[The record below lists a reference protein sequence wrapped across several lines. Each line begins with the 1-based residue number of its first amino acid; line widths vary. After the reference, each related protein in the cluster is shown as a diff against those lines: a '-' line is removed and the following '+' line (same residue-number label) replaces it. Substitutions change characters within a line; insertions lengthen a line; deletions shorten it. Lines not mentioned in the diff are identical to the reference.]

1 MFYTS
6 PKYYVLR
13 RTAVLRSYSDISPV
27 RVDWLWYP
35 YIAYGKITV
44 LQGNPGDGKSH
55 VGIQLA
61 AALSAKGFLPDGVK
75 LPMEEHVIYQC
86 AEDGLADTVK
96 PRLVEAGANCKNI
109 AFLDDDM
116 LTLDDEKVREAMADF
131 HARLL
136 VIDPLQAYLG
146 NSDISSASN
155 IRRIM
160 NRLCKWA
167 GFYNCAVLIIG
178 HLNKNEGANDL
189 YRGLGSIDVTASAR
203 SVLQLEQYPEDPDV
217 RVIRQVKSSLARK
230 GDNVLFRIV
239 PDHGIEWL
247 GTEEPSVQTVD
258 VGSKQK
264 KIIESPGSGRRETK
278 QTEAAAFL
286 REVLSN
292 GPMLSSE
299 IEEMVNDKPFGF
311 KTVCLVKNNI
321 GVGSFRKGGRWYW
334 SFPGNPGGEA

>member
-1 MFYTS
+1 M
-6 PKYYVLR
+6 
-13 RTAVLRSYSDISPV
+13 LRSYNDISPV

-61 AALSAKGFLPDGVK
+61 AALSSKGLLPDGVR
-75 LPMEEHVIYQC
+75 LPTEEHVIYQC
-86 AEDGLADTVK
+86 AEDGLEDTVK
-96 PRLVEAGANCKNI
+96 PRLVDAGADCRNI
-109 AFLDDDM
+109 GFLDDDM
-116 LTLDDEKVREAMADF
+116 LTLDNEKVREAISDF
-131 HARLL
+131 RARLL

-146 NSDISSASN
+146 NSDISSASS

-189 YRGLGSIDVTASAR
+189 YRGLGSIDVTTSAR
-203 SVLQLEQYPEDPDV
+203 SVLQLEQYPGDPDV

-239 PDHGIEWL
+239 PGHGIEWL
-247 GTEEPSVQTVD
+247 GTETPEVQTSD
-258 VGSKQK
+258 AGTKQK
-264 KIIESPGSGRRETK
+264 KATDSPGSGRRETK

-292 GPMLSSE
+292 GPMLSSDL
-299 IEEMVNDKPFGF
+299 EEMVKDKPFGF
-311 KTVCLVKNNI
+311 KTLCLVKNNI
-321 GVGSFRKGGRWYW
+321 GVGSVRKGGRWYW
-334 SFPGNPGGEA
+334 TLPGNRGGEA